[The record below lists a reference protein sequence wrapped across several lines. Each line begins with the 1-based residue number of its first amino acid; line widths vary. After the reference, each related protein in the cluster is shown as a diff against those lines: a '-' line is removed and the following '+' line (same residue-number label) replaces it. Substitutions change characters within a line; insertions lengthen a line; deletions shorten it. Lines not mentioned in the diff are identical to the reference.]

1 MNLISEHQI
10 TGTLV
15 VKNGSFI
22 SPGEVLEGHLYGDT
36 AEHGNHPF
44 PDGTRVNTSRVA
56 AVIVR
61 DSRVFVKTHNSIYR
75 IKTVGDILK

>member
-1 MNLISEHQI
+1 MILVNDAQV

-15 VKNGSFI
+15 VRNGSFI
-22 SPGEVLEGHLYGDT
+22 SPGETLVGHLYGDT
-36 AEHGNHPF
+36 ATHGNHPF
-44 PDGTRVNTSRVA
+44 EDGTKVNTSLID

-61 DSRVFVKTHNSIYR
+61 DSRVFVKTRNSIYR

>member
-1 MNLISEHQI
+1 MILVNDAQV

-15 VKNGSFI
+15 VRNGSFI
-22 SPGEVLEGHLYGDT
+22 SPGEVLEGHLYGDA

-44 PDGTRVNTSRVA
+44 PDGTRVNTSRIE
-56 AVIVR
+56 AVVVR
-61 DSRVFVKTHNSIYR
+61 DDRVFVKTRNSIYR

>member
-1 MNLISEHQI
+1 MIMVSEQQV

-36 AEHGNHPF
+36 ADHGNHPF
-44 PDGTRVNTSRVA
+44 PDGTRVNTSRVE
-56 AVIVR
+56 AVVVR
-61 DSRVFVKTHNSIYR
+61 DSRVFVKTRNSIYR